1 MKLFRARNLKKYYK
15 TEDIEIKAV
24 DEINL
29 EIEESEF
36 IAIVGKSGSGK
47 TTLLNI
53 LAVLEKPDSGT
64 VEINGKDISKM
75 DRDEMAIFR
84 RREIGIVFQSYNLV
98 STLSVLDN
106 ILLPFVLDSQ
116 NPDMKFV
123 DDIMKSLGI
132 YEKKNMMPHQ
142 LSGGEKQRVFQ
153 SYNLV
158 STLSV
163 LDNILLPFVLDS
175 QNPDVK
181 FVDEIMKS
189 LGIYEKKNMMPH
201 QLSGGEK
208 QRTAIARAIAIKPT
222 IILADE
228 PTGNLDSRMSMDV
241 MNMLKVISEK
251 YSQTLIVVTHD
262 ESIAQLADRVIHI
275 RDGKIMN
282 GVI

>member
-15 TEDIEIKAV
+15 TEDIVIKAV

-53 LAVLEKPDSGT
+53 LAGLEKPDSGT

-123 DDIMKSLGI
+123 
-132 YEKKNMMPHQ
+132 E
-142 LSGGEKQRVFQ
+142 
-153 SYNLV
+153 
-158 STLSV
+158 
-163 LDNILLPFVLDS
+163 
-175 QNPDVK
+175 
-181 FVDEIMKS
+181 EIMKS

-228 PTGNLDSRMSMDV
+228 PTGNLRF
-241 MNMLKVISEK
+241 
-251 YSQTLIVVTHD
+251 
-262 ESIAQLADRVIHI
+262 
-275 RDGKIMN
+275 
-282 GVI
+282 

>member
-15 TEDIEIKAV
+15 TEDIVIKAV

-53 LAVLEKPDSGT
+53 LAGLEKPDSGT

-106 ILLPFVLDSQ
+106 VLLPFVLDGQSH
-116 NPDMKFV
+116 DM
-123 DDIMKSLGI
+123 
-132 YEKKNMMPHQ
+132 
-142 LSGGEKQRVFQ
+142 
-153 SYNLV
+153 
-158 STLSV
+158 
-163 LDNILLPFVLDS
+163 
-175 QNPDVK
+175 K

-228 PTGNLDSRMSMDV
+228 PTGNLDSRMSKDV

>member
-1 MKLFRARNLKKYYK
+1 
-15 TEDIEIKAV
+15 
-24 DEINL
+24 
-29 EIEESEF
+29 
-36 IAIVGKSGSGK
+36 
-47 TTLLNI
+47 
-53 LAVLEKPDSGT
+53 
-64 VEINGKDISKM
+64 
-75 DRDEMAIFR
+75 MAIFR

-106 ILLPFVLDSQ
+106 LLLPFVLDSQ
-116 NPDMKFV
+116 NPDM
-123 DDIMKSLGI
+123 
-132 YEKKNMMPHQ
+132 
-142 LSGGEKQRVFQ
+142 
-153 SYNLV
+153 
-158 STLSV
+158 
-163 LDNILLPFVLDS
+163 
-175 QNPDVK
+175 K

-228 PTGNLDSRMSMDV
+228 PTGNLDSRMSKDV

>member
-1 MKLFRARNLKKYYK
+1 
-15 TEDIEIKAV
+15 
-24 DEINL
+24 
-29 EIEESEF
+29 
-36 IAIVGKSGSGK
+36 
-47 TTLLNI
+47 
-53 LAVLEKPDSGT
+53 
-64 VEINGKDISKM
+64 
-75 DRDEMAIFR
+75 MAIFR

-116 NPDMKFV
+116 NPDM
-123 DDIMKSLGI
+123 
-132 YEKKNMMPHQ
+132 
-142 LSGGEKQRVFQ
+142 
-153 SYNLV
+153 
-158 STLSV
+158 
-163 LDNILLPFVLDS
+163 
-175 QNPDVK
+175 K

-228 PTGNLDSRMSMDV
+228 PTGNLDSRMSKDV

>member
-1 MKLFRARNLKKYYK
+1 
-15 TEDIEIKAV
+15 
-24 DEINL
+24 
-29 EIEESEF
+29 
-36 IAIVGKSGSGK
+36 
-47 TTLLNI
+47 
-53 LAVLEKPDSGT
+53 
-64 VEINGKDISKM
+64 M

-123 DDIMKSLGI
+123 
-132 YEKKNMMPHQ
+132 E
-142 LSGGEKQRVFQ
+142 
-153 SYNLV
+153 
-158 STLSV
+158 
-163 LDNILLPFVLDS
+163 
-175 QNPDVK
+175 
-181 FVDEIMKS
+181 EIMKS

-228 PTGNLDSRMSMDV
+228 PTGNLDSRMSKDV

-262 ESIAQLADRVIHI
+262 ESIARLADRVIHI
-275 RDGKIMN
+275 REGKIMN